1 MNIFSTGKTGKKS
14 RVLIFAFPRTGSTT
28 LAEALGMF
36 RGVSMILEPFN
47 ETHGYAALDGKEII
61 GRESLFQVLDEIS
74 CKGFNV
80 VKHLD
85 YQLSHEL
92 NFHLLGYGFKH
103 ILFLWRRNAL
113 KCVVSNQISIQSRE
127 WGRDRE
133 KILNTEYKPLDIE
146 KLRGNMEWY
155 RSEVKLY
162 RDYLDSREFSYKEM
176 VMEDFYQESME
187 KKEQVIVKLARS
199 YFPVRG
205 LIYNR
210 KGLRE
215 ILSPEVSKLNS
226 KETYQMIPNIEEVD
240 RELSSEENGFLFE

>member
-36 RGVSMILEPFN
+36 RGVATILEPFN
-47 ETHGYAALDGKEII
+47 EKDGYVALDGKEII
-61 GRESLFQVLDEIS
+61 GKESLFHVLDEIS
-74 CKGFNV
+74 GKGFNV
-80 VKHLD
+80 VKHLNC
-85 YQLSHEL
+85 QLSQAL
-92 NFHLLGYGFKH
+92 NFQLLDYGFRH
-103 ILFLWRRNAL
+103 TLFLWRRNAL
-113 KCVVSNQISIQSRE
+113 KRVVSNEISFQSRE
-127 WGRDRE
+127 WRRDRE

-155 RSEVKLY
+155 KSEVKLY
-162 RDYLDSREFSYKEM
+162 RDYLDSRESSYKEI

-187 KKEQVIVKLARS
+187 KKEQVIVNLARE
-199 YFPVRG
+199 YFPLRG

-226 KETYQMIPNIEEVD
+226 LETYKMIPNIEEVD
-240 RELSSEENGFLFE
+240 RELSSEENGFLFK